1 LHNFTLSDVAGSL
14 TAACIFPLFVVAP
27 GYAIAWLLDLFD
39 FRHRTAPFRL
49 ALALPLSIAVVPIMA
64 YLTGRYAGM
73 PSLWVLFAVTGFYV
87 IFVMAKFG
95 PGPWPM
101 EPKNRGI
108 ILLAAVWAAI
118 AIFSLCDLQIGNKL
132 YYSTIALDY
141 SVRTQFI
148 HAISAGGIPPANPFF
163 YPGQPAPLR
172 YHYFWLMI
180 CSLANVAGGRLVS
193 ARAAW
198 IGGALWCGLGLMA
211 VVALFLRLFAYRGPA
226 TFQRRA
232 MLGILLLGVT
242 GLDIVPN
249 ALLWFMY
256 SKGLA
261 DTILPTV
268 EWWNE
273 QIDGF
278 TWTAL
283 WEAHHL
289 AGLLAVL
296 IAFLLLSE
304 APHREGGARWKYGIA
319 AGVALASSF
328 GDSIYIGF
336 VFGVFLLVWT
346 GVTLMKKWR
355 AETGVLIVAGA
366 VCLTLAAPY
375 LATMVGG
382 PSSAGGGAFPFTFD
396 VRRFFLVDRL
406 LKAQGHGEWWRL
418 TLINSVLLPLNYLLE
433 LGFFL
438 GAGMVWWRKRRARAA
453 PLSRNELAAALM
465 ILTSAAI
472 CTFLRSTVI
481 DNNDLGWR
489 GFLVAQFGLLL
500 WAVDIAGDW
509 KRCGSAALAVM
520 LALGAAGTA
529 YDLFMLRAYPV
540 LADNGALPHLIWMSQ
555 DRRLGERNYA
565 VREAY
570 EWVHRS
576 MPANA
581 VLQFDPHV
589 VWQDTPG
596 FLYSDRQIAAA
607 DEYCLAGFGG
617 EQRLCGPLM
626 TAIKQLYPDKGGA
639 APEHMW
645 QACESLPASIVAAKD
660 TDSVWKAQDSWVW
673 REKPV
678 FANDFIRVFACGNA
692 AMKTAAA
699 R

>member
-1 LHNFTLSDVAGSL
+1 LQNFTVSDISGSL
-14 TAACIFPLFVVAP
+14 AAVCIFPLFVVAP
-27 GYAIAWLLDLFD
+27 GYAVAWLLDLFD
-39 FRHRTAPFRL
+39 FRRRTAPFRL
-49 ALALPLSIAVVPIMA
+49 ALALPLSIAIVPIVA
-64 YLTGRYAGM
+64 YLAGRYAGM
-73 PSLWVLFAVTGFYV
+73 PVVWGLLAVAWLYV
-87 IFVMAKFG
+87 IFAIARFG
-95 PGPWPM
+95 PGPWPA
-101 EPKNRGI
+101 EPKNGRLF
-108 ILLAAVWAAI
+108 LLAAIWVAI

-172 YHYFWLMI
+172 YHYFWLI
-180 CSLANVAGGRLVS
+180 PCSLVNVAGGRLVS
-193 ARAAW
+193 AREAW
-198 IGGALWCGLGLMA
+198 IGGAVWCGLGLMA
-211 VVALFLRLFAYRGPA
+211 VVALFFRLFAYHGEA
-226 TFQRRA
+226 TFRRRT

-289 AGLLAVL
+289 AGLLSVL

-304 APHREGGARWKYGIA
+304 APRREGGTRWTYAIA

-336 VFGVFLLVWT
+336 VFGVFLLAWT
-346 GVTLMKKWR
+346 GVTLLKKWR

-366 VCLTLAAPY
+366 VCLMLAAPY
-375 LATMVGG
+375 LASMAGG
-382 PSSAGGGAFPFTFD
+382 PSSAGSGAFPFTFD
-396 VRRFFLVDRL
+396 VRRFFLIDRL

-418 TLINSVLLPLNYLLE
+418 TIVNTVLLPLNYLLE

-438 GAGMVWWRKRRARAA
+438 GAGIIWWRKRRDRAE
-453 PLSRNELAAALM
+453 PLSRNELAAVLM

-509 KRCGSAALAVM
+509 KRRGNAALAAM
-520 LALGAAGTA
+520 LAIGAAGTA

-540 LADNGALPHLIWMSQ
+540 LADRGALPHLIWMSQ

-570 EWVHRS
+570 EWAHRS
-576 MPANA
+576 MPAGA

-596 FLYSDRQIAAA
+596 FLYSGRQIAAA
-607 DEYCLAGFGG
+607 DEQCLAGFGG
-617 EQRLCGPLM
+617 EQRRCGPLM
-626 TAIKQLYPDKGGA
+626 TVVRKLYPDKGGVA
-639 APEHMW
+639 ADSMSVP
-645 QACESLPASIVAAKD
+645 CNSLPASIVVAKD
-660 TDSVWKAQDSWVW
+660 TDSVWKARDSWVW

-678 FANDFIRVFACGNA
+678 FANDYIRVFACDNG